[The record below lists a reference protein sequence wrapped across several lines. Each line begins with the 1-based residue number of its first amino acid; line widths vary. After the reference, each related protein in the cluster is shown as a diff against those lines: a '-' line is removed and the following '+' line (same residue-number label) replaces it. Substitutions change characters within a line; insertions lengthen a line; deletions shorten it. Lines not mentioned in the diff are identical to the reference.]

1 MLFMTDKNIVAGK
14 WALVTGGSS
23 GLGVDF
29 ARELAGRGM
38 NLILVARREEKLAA
52 VREELIDEYGVEVEV
67 LSRDLSGQDA
77 PRQLY
82 EELEERGLEIEVLI
96 NNAGFGLYGK
106 FQDQELDH
114 IQDMID
120 LNVRTL
126 TTLTHL
132 VLPEML
138 ERGSGYV
145 LQVASNAAY
154 QPSPGYAAYG
164 GTKSYVH
171 SFSQAVSYELR
182 DTPVR
187 MTVVSPGPT
196 RTEFHEVS
204 SQGRDNW
211 YIQMQ
216 LMPSEKVA
224 RIGVQALF
232 RGKSGVVP
240 GWFNASAAWLAQR
253 LPRRW
258 AAALAGWTMGV

>member
-1 MLFMTDKNIVAGK
+1 MDKNIVAGK

-29 ARELAGRGM
+29 ARELADRGM
-38 NLILVARREEKLAA
+38 NLILVARREEKL
-52 VREELIDEYGVEVEV
+52 EEVKVKLVEEYGVEVIV
-67 LSRDLSGQDA
+67 LSRDLSKRDA

-82 EELEERGLEIEVLI
+82 GEIQDRGLAIEILV
-96 NNAGFGLYGK
+96 NNAGFGMYGK
-106 FQDQELDH
+106 FQDQDLDAL
-114 IQDMID
+114 QDMID

-126 TTLTHL
+126 TSLTHL
-132 VLPEML
+132 VLPGML

-145 LQVASNAAY
+145 LQVASNAAF

-196 RTEFHEVS
+196 RTEFHDVS

-216 LMPSEKVA
+216 LMSSEKVTRTA
-224 RIGVQALF
+224 IRALF
-232 RGKSGVVP
+232 QGKPGVVP
-240 GWFNASAAWLAQR
+240 GWINKTAAWFAQR

-258 AAALAGWTMGV
+258 AAALAGWTMEV

>member
-1 MLFMTDKNIVAGK
+1 MVDKNIVAGK

-29 ARELAGRGM
+29 ARELADRSM
-38 NLILVARREEKLAA
+38 NLILVARREEKLAE
-52 VREELIDEYGVEVEV
+52 VRDQLLEDYGIEVEI
-67 LSRDLSGQDA
+67 LPRDLSARDA

-82 EELEERGLEIEVLI
+82 KELKDRGLEIEVLI

-126 TTLTHL
+126 TSLTHL

-145 LQVASNAAY
+145 LQVASNGAF

-164 GTKSYVH
+164 GTKSFVH

-182 DTPVR
+182 DTPVQ
-187 MTVVSPGPT
+187 MTVVSPGPA
-196 RTEFHEVS
+196 RTEFHDVS
-204 SQGRDNW
+204 SQGRDSW
-211 YIQMQ
+211 YIQLT

-240 GWFNASAAWLAQR
+240 GWINAAAAWLAQH

>member
-1 MLFMTDKNIVAGK
+1 MKDKNIVAGK

-29 ARELAGRGM
+29 ARELADRSM
-38 NLILVARREEKLAA
+38 NLILVARRKEKLAE
-52 VREELIDEYGVEVEV
+52 VEKQLIEDYGVEVV
-67 LSRDLSGQDA
+67 ILPRDLSARDA

-82 EELEERGLEIEVLI
+82 EELKDRGLEIEVLI

-106 FQDQELDH
+106 FQDQELDYLE
-114 IQDMID
+114 DMID

-126 TTLTHL
+126 MALTHL

-145 LQVASNAAY
+145 LQVASNAAF

-164 GTKSYVH
+164 GTKSFVH
-171 SFSQAVSYELR
+171 SFSQAVSYELK
-182 DTPVR
+182 DSTVR
-187 MTVVSPGPT
+187 MSVVSPGPA
-196 RTEFHEVS
+196 RTEFHDVS
-204 SQGRDNW
+204 NQGRDNW
-211 YIQMQ
+211 YIQLL

-224 RIGVQALF
+224 EAGVKALF
-232 RGKSGVVP
+232 KGKPGVVP
-240 GWFNASAAWLAQR
+240 GWINKTAAWAAQR

-258 AAALAGWTMGV
+258 AAALAGWTMGM

>member
-1 MLFMTDKNIVAGK
+1 MNKDILAGK
-14 WALVTGGSS
+14 WALVTGASS

-29 ARELAGRGM
+29 ARELADRDM
-38 NLILVARREEKLAA
+38 NLILVARRKEKLAE
-52 VREELIDEYGVEVEV
+52 VRKQLIEDYGVEVE
-67 LSRDLSGQDA
+67 LMSRDLSERDA
-77 PRQLY
+77 PRKLF
-82 EELEERGLEIEVLI
+82 EELKDRGLEIEVLI

-114 IQDMID
+114 LQDMID
-120 LNVRTL
+120 LNVRSL
-126 TTLTHL
+126 TSLTHL

-145 LQVASNAAY
+145 LQVASNGAF
-154 QPSPGYAAYG
+154 QPSSGYAVYG
-164 GTKSYVH
+164 GTKSFVH

-182 DTPVR
+182 DTPVQ
-187 MTVVSPGPT
+187 MTVVSPGPA

-211 YIQMQ
+211 YIQLT
-216 LMPSEKVA
+216 LMSSERVA

-240 GWFNASAAWLAQR
+240 GWINATAAWFAQR